1 MRKVESS
8 GGKVID
14 EPGTY
19 QGYYGAT
26 FADQMDI
33 SIIS

>member
-19 QGYYGAT
+19 QDT
-26 FADQMDI
+26 MVQLLQTQMDI

>member
-14 EPGTY
+14 EPELIKDTMV
-19 QGYYGAT
+19 QLLQT
-26 FADQMDI
+26 QMDI
-33 SIIS
+33 NIIS

>member
-14 EPGTY
+14 EPELIKDTMV
-19 QGYYGAT
+19 QLCRPRWT
-26 FADQMDI
+26 
-33 SIIS
+33 